1 MPSLPARGHMLDL
14 GPLSPN
20 MKHVKKDSMLATLS
34 KLGERDT
41 QQKAIDELRSMITA
55 LNEDSLGVLVSCL
68 CATGTEQ
75 KVLARKECIRAL
87 GLLASPICPVQAQYL
102 QQPFLGKVV
111 NYLKSR
117 MKDPDNTVR
126 EAAGDALGQIAE
138 HSYGQHSVYSTG
150 DIMSNSVLRAAHDTM
165 LEHKKEVQQAGAYAL
180 SKVVCHTQPLVPSLW
195 KTLLKLLNS
204 NMFPGKATLIGA
216 MARCDGDTWQPRGLV
231 QGGLQALQP
240 HLSLLIGQLQTAKS
254 NSSGLVSALSNPDW
268 PIRRAAADAIK
279 ALAIALGPDL
289 DSPSQAA
296 LTSGVQSVS
305 CRAAEALEKC
315 RFDKVRPVREV
326 VQEAQ
331 AVLFDLQEYASSGSS
346 SSGWSAWLA
355 PRLLARGITMS
366 SPPHHRP
373 VSPGRQSPTPRP
385 TSALRRA
392 GSHNSVHERFCMAAA
407 KADQVADTTT
417 RQQAT
422 SLQLA
427 AEDSRSSTV
436 ISHTP
441 APVQHQQAASQ
452 GHTEAALGKNERSP
466 GCRGSGEQTEALST
480 SEQIEQSANSA
491 AGDSSDAAREEEGE
505 PCRQDAAGA
514 EARQQ
519 QISGEEAAG
528 TEQAPGNYKSRHVN
542 NGFSAETDH
551 PHDKCESV
559 SGTQTVS
566 QRDMPA
572 SASDHMRVRPLRPPL
587 AAVQE
592 GSAPM
597 LGSLSFKPTSM
608 QRVYDEGLEG
618 MSQNQAQASEPSK
631 SRGRRLVKHTS
642 LEERHQQQQN
652 QQAYPASGAHQD
664 SAAMTLQMQKLQEQQ
679 GRVLGMLDSLSH
691 STQTALAGLE
701 VRLLALE
708 AKAGAC
714 LPGYQGPVGATRTPG
729 QSSLADANSSLQG
742 NLPTSGALGASHL
755 DQAFSQALTAAN
767 GDQHLI
773 QLLTANS
780 PAWQKL
786 SRDTSSRL
794 LLHLVMLIERQAGLA
809 EVLPWMWPLADEDSG
824 CTVHAA
830 PSLQMRLLAALIAV
844 PAGMDNALGGKV
856 SLVDTYMLH
865 LTLLLLAKVCC
876 LALLDSQGPA
886 DRMSCYV
893 AVQLWLFG
901 RLLRLLSLYHSYRLL
916 ASTCG

>member
-1 MPSLPARGHMLDL
+1 MMLSEIECTVVSLSQCNLSGAHSRSCGAPEGDLSLDGWRSRKSLRWTPRHDAVPVNDQTAEPKAFLAAPLGVDFGQARIGLAVCPGGLMSVPLEILVTRRRPWLDLARELIKTAKQHGLDGFVVGLPVTSRGNIHDQNTDSIQGRQCRNFAQTLHAVASHQRLPVYLFGYMLDL

-41 QQKAIDELRSMITA
+41 QHKAIDELRRVITV

-75 KVLARKECIRAL
+75 KVLARKECVRAL
-87 GLLASPICPVQAQYL
+87 GLLASPVCPVQAQYL

-117 MKDPDNTVR
+117 LKDPDNTVR
-126 EAAGDALGQIAE
+126 EAAGDALGQVAE
-138 HSYGQHSVYSTG
+138 HLYVQHSVYSAG

-204 NMFPGKATLIGA
+204 NMFPGKASLIAA

-231 QGGLQALQP
+231 QGGLPALQP
-240 HLSLLIGQLQTAKS
+240 HLGLLIGQPHTAKT

-268 PIRRAAADAIK
+268 PIRRAAADAMK

-305 CRAAEALEKC
+305 CRAAEALERC

-331 AVLFDLQEYASSGSS
+331 AVLLDLQEYAGSGSS
-346 SSGWSAWLA
+346 SSGWGAWLA

-373 VSPGRQSPTPRP
+373 LSPGRQSPTPRP

-407 KADQVADTTT
+407 KADQVADTATV

-422 SLQLA
+422 SLQPA

-436 ISHTP
+436 IFHTP
-441 APVQHQQAASQ
+441 APEQPRQAASQ
-452 GHTEAALGKNERSP
+452 GQTEAASEKDE
-466 GCRGSGEQTEALST
+466 SGPQ
-480 SEQIEQSANSA
+480 
-491 AGDSSDAAREEEGE
+491 
-505 PCRQDAAGA
+505 
-514 EARQQ
+514 
-519 QISGEEAAG
+519 
-528 TEQAPGNYKSRHVN
+528 
-542 NGFSAETDH
+542 
-551 PHDKCESV
+551 
-559 SGTQTVS
+559 
-566 QRDMPA
+566 
-572 SASDHMRVRPLRPPL
+572 
-587 AAVQE
+587 VQE

-608 QRVYDEGLEG
+608 QRVHDEGLEG
-618 MSQNQAQASEPSK
+618 VSQNQAQASEPSK
-631 SRGRRLVKHTS
+631 SRGRRLMKHTS
-642 LEERHQQQQN
+642 LEERHQQQPN
-652 QQAYPASGAHQD
+652 QQAYPASGAQQD
-664 SAAMTLQMQKLQEQQ
+664 KADVTLQMQKLQEQQ
-679 GRVLGMLDSLSH
+679 GRVLGMLDTLSLS
-691 STQTALAGLE
+691 TQAALAGLE
-701 VRLLALE
+701 ARLLALE
-708 AKAGAC
+708 AKADAC
-714 LPGYQGPVGATRTPG
+714 LPGPVGVTRTPG
-729 QSSLADANSSLQG
+729 QSSLSAADSSVQG
-742 NLPTSGALGASHL
+742 HMPTSGVLGASPL
-755 DQAFSQALTAAN
+755 DQAFSQAMAAAN
-767 GDQHLI
+767 GDQQLI

-780 PAWQKL
+780 PAWQSL
-786 SRDTSSRL
+786 S
-794 LLHLVMLIERQAGLA
+794 
-809 EVLPWMWPLADEDSG
+809 
-824 CTVHAA
+824 
-830 PSLQMRLLAALIAV
+830 ALIAV
-844 PAGMDNALGGKV
+844 PEGMDNALGGKV
-856 SLVDTYMLH
+856 A
-865 LTLLLLAKVCC
+865 LLLSTLQVVWSLPDQAE
-876 LALLDSQGPA
+876 
-886 DRMSCYV
+886 
-893 AVQLWLFG
+893 
-901 RLLRLLSLYHSYRLL
+901 LLSSPTDSGRSRVQAKSQKESSPRHNLMLCSC
-916 ASTCG
+916 SSNSIKF

>member
-1 MPSLPARGHMLDL
+1 MQRQTPRMT
-14 GPLSPN
+14 
-20 MKHVKKDSMLATLS
+20 KIEVLA
-34 KLGERDT
+34 
-41 QQKAIDELRSMITA
+41 QV

-75 KVLARKECIRAL
+75 KVLARKECVRAL
-87 GLLASPICPVQAQYL
+87 GLLASPVCPVQAQYL

-117 MKDPDNTVR
+117 LKDPDNTVR
-126 EAAGDALGQIAE
+126 EAAGDALGQVAE
-138 HSYGQHSVYSTG
+138 HLYVQHSVYSAG

-204 NMFPGKATLIGA
+204 NMFPGKASLIAA

-231 QGGLQALQP
+231 QGGLPALQP
-240 HLSLLIGQLQTAKS
+240 HLGLLIGQPHTAKT

-268 PIRRAAADAIK
+268 PIRRAAADAMK

-305 CRAAEALEKC
+305 CRAAEALERC

-331 AVLFDLQEYASSGSS
+331 AVLLDLQEYAGSGSS
-346 SSGWSAWLA
+346 SSGWGAWLA

-373 VSPGRQSPTPRP
+373 LSPGRQSPTPRP

-407 KADQVADTTT
+407 KADQVADTATV

-422 SLQLA
+422 SLQPA

-436 ISHTP
+436 IFHTP
-441 APVQHQQAASQ
+441 APEQPRQAASQ
-452 GHTEAALGKNERSP
+452 GQTEAASEKDESGP
-466 GCRGSGEQTEALST
+466 QGRGSTEQSST
-480 SEQIEQSANSA
+480 SEQAEQSANSA
-491 AGDSSDAAREEEGE
+491 AGESPDAAGEEEGA

-514 EARQQ
+514 EARQNK
-519 QISGEEAAG
+519 ISGEDTAG
-528 TEQAPGNYKSRHVN
+528 TEQAPR
-542 NGFSAETDH
+542 
-551 PHDKCESV
+551 
-559 SGTQTVS
+559 TQTVS
-566 QRDMPA
+566 QSDMPA
-572 SASDHMRVRPLRPPL
+572 SASDLGRVKPLRPPL

-608 QRVYDEGLEG
+608 QRVHDEGLEG
-618 MSQNQAQASEPSK
+618 VSQNQAQASEPSK
-631 SRGRRLVKHTS
+631 SRGRRLMKHTS
-642 LEERHQQQQN
+642 LEERHQQQPN
-652 QQAYPASGAHQD
+652 QQAYPASGAQQD
-664 SAAMTLQMQKLQEQQ
+664 KADVTLQMQKLQEQQ
-679 GRVLGMLDSLSH
+679 GRVLGMLDTLSLS
-691 STQTALAGLE
+691 TQAALAGLE
-701 VRLLALE
+701 ARLLALE
-708 AKAGAC
+708 AKADAC
-714 LPGYQGPVGATRTPG
+714 LPGPVGVTRTPG
-729 QSSLADANSSLQG
+729 QSSLSAADSSVQG
-742 NLPTSGALGASHL
+742 HMPTSGVLGASPL
-755 DQAFSQALTAAN
+755 DQAFSQAMAAAN
-767 GDQHLI
+767 GDQQLI

-780 PAWQKL
+780 PAWQSL
-786 SRDTSSRL
+786 SGDTSSQL

-809 EVLPWMWPLADEDSG
+809 EVLPWLWPLADEDSG

-830 PSLQMRLLAALIAV
+830 PSLQTRLLAALIAV
-844 PAGMDNALGGKV
+844 PEGMDNALGGKV
-856 SLVDTYMLH
+856 A
-865 LTLLLLAKVCC
+865 LLLSTLQVVWSLPDQAE
-876 LALLDSQGPA
+876 
-886 DRMSCYV
+886 
-893 AVQLWLFG
+893 
-901 RLLRLLSLYHSYRLL
+901 LLSSPTDSGRSRVQAKSQKESSPRWAARPYS
-916 ASTCG
+916 ASLRPHRC

>member
-1 MPSLPARGHMLDL
+1 
-14 GPLSPN
+14 
-20 MKHVKKDSMLATLS
+20 MLATLS

-41 QQKAIDELRSMITA
+41 QQKAIDELRRVITV

-75 KVLARKECIRAL
+75 KVLARKECVRAL
-87 GLLASPICPVQAQYL
+87 GLLAGPICPVQVQYL

-126 EAAGDALGQIAE
+126 EAAGDALGQIAQ
-138 HSYGQHSVYSTG
+138 HLYVQHSIHSAG

-204 NMFPGKATLIGA
+204 NTFPGKSTLISA

-231 QGGLQALQP
+231 QGGPQALQP
-240 HLSLLIGQLQTAKS
+240 HLSLLVGHPHTAKT
-254 NSSGLVSALSNPDW
+254 NSSGLVSALSNSDW

-289 DSPSQAA
+289 DSPGQAA
-296 LTSGVQSVS
+296 LSSGAQSVS

-331 AVLFDLQEYASSGSS
+331 AVLLDLQEYASSGSS

-373 VSPGRQSPTPRP
+373 VSPGRQSPTSRP

-407 KADQVADTTT
+407 KADQVADTATT

-422 SLQLA
+422 GLQPA
-427 AEDSRSSTV
+427 AEDSCSSTV
-436 ISHTP
+436 IFHTP
-441 APVQHQQAASQ
+441 APEQPQQAASHGQ
-452 GHTEAALGKNERSP
+452 TEAAPEKDDSGP
-466 GCRGSGEQTEALST
+466 PARGSDEQTEVLFT

-491 AGDSSDAAREEEGE
+491 AGGSPDTAREQEVE
-505 PCRQDAAGA
+505 P
-514 EARQQ
+514 
-519 QISGEEAAG
+519 S
-528 TEQAPGNYKSRHVN
+528 
-542 NGFSAETDH
+542 
-551 PHDKCESV
+551 
-559 SGTQTVS
+559 
-566 QRDMPA
+566 
-572 SASDHMRVRPLRPPL
+572 
-587 AAVQE
+587 VQE

-597 LGSLSFKPTSM
+597 LGSLSFKPTSI
-608 QRVYDEGLEG
+608 QRVHGEGREG
-618 MSQNQAQASEPSK
+618 VSQNQAQASEPSK

-652 QQAYPASGAHQD
+652 QQAYPASGAQQD
-664 SAAMTLQMQKLQEQQ
+664 VAAMTLQMQKLQEQQ
-679 GRVLGMLDSLSH
+679 GRVLGMLDSLSL
-691 STQTALAGLE
+691 STQAALAGLE
-701 VRLLALE
+701 ARVLALE
-708 AKAGAC
+708 AKADTC
-714 LPGYQGPVGATRTPG
+714 LPGYQEPVGLKRTPG
-729 QSSLADANSSLQG
+729 QSSRADADSSVQR
-742 NLPTSGALGASHL
+742 NVHTPGASPL
-755 DQAFSQALTAAN
+755 DQAFSQAMAAAN
-767 GDQHLI
+767 GDQQLI
-773 QLLTANS
+773 QLLTTNS

-794 LLHLVMLIERQAGLA
+794 LLHLVTLIEKQAGLA
-809 EVLPWMWPLADEDSG
+809 EVLPWLWPLADEDSG

-844 PAGMDNALGGKV
+844 PEGLDNASGGKV
-856 SLVDTYMLH
+856 A
-865 LTLLLLAKVCC
+865 LLLSTLQVVWSLPGQAELLSSPTNSSRSKVQAKSQKEASPGWAARPYSVSPRSS
-876 LALLDSQGPA
+876 ADPRTVWSSAEQLDSMKA
-886 DRMSCYV
+886 
-893 AVQLWLFG
+893 QLDAMQLHFEQ
-901 RLLRLLSLYHSYRLL
+901 HPV
-916 ASTCG
+916 